1 MTRIGIDSI
10 ALRLH
15 GIPAETARAAVAGL
29 DAELLHRLNLRDLDA
44 SALRDL
50 SPSIRLPSIEA
61 VTPLDAESLRAR
73 IAEGLAAF
81 LNAAVSGT
89 TVQPTTPEGG

>member
-1 MTRIGIDSI
+1 MTRIGIDRF

-15 GIPAETARAAVAGL
+15 GVSAETARAAIAGL

-50 SPSIRLPSIEA
+50 SPSIRLPPIQA
-61 VTPLDAESLRAR
+61 GTPLDAESLRAR

-89 TVQPTTPEGG
+89 SAPPPTSEGG